1 MLYYKKQNMIF
12 YKLDEVQ
19 KNFLEIFESA
29 SQTRLMSVEGQKQYD
44 ELLERI
50 QTSGF
55 ETCTTE
61 EFEERLI
68 SVKSKF

>member
-19 KNFLEIFESA
+19 KNFLEVFESS

-55 ETCTTE
+55 EPCSSE
-61 EFEERLI
+61 EFEERLL